1 MQTLYFCP
9 VRPSFFPRL
18 ISAVADLEVYH
29 TSSHDVALSANLE
42 CMSEMCC
49 TRLAANTGCKKSP
62 SVHPRTILSD
72 YIFATKACIGNRE
85 KNLLNSIISSTC
97 PDNMVNFGIL
107 ADEIVSLVWGPQLI
121 STGFAS
127 WLCYCTDV
135 AQWRSVKHCTVFG
148 RLWAGTLYILR
159 ALPPNVIFPAAK
171 FTLRP
176 SLAFSYIGSV
186 NARHSSSGC
195 QPNFVAWYFQ

>member
-97 PDNMVNFGIL
+97 RHNMMNVGPLMAEIGSGIWGVPTNFNGFRVL
-107 ADEIVSLVWGPQLI
+107 ALL
-121 STGFAS
+121 
-127 WLCYCTDV
+127 LHRC
-135 AQWRSVKHCTVFG
+135 RSVEV
-148 RLWAGTLYILR
+148 
-159 ALPPNVIFPAAK
+159 
-171 FTLRP
+171 
-176 SLAFSYIGSV
+176 S
-186 NARHSSSGC
+186 
-195 QPNFVAWYFQ
+195 